1 MREAKNAK
9 RIILLIGLMSVT
21 LGFIA
26 CGTSDKP
33 ETPQKAKG
41 PMVKSVEVVEA
52 KSGDI
57 ASTLNATGA
66 TEPDASI
73 TVISQVEGELISFPF
88 KEGDDV
94 KRGQVIAQIDA
105 QEAQA
110 QIAQAEADLGYALA
124 RLKAI
129 SAGARPQEIEQAAAL
144 VKQMQAS
151 LDVAQKDLQHTK
163 ELYLGPIPRGQLD
176 NAEGKY
182 KNAVAQL
189 ESVKVKLDNAKKE
202 LERTRQLFDL
212 GAVAEEKVDFA
223 QANYNALLAQL
234 KAVQAEVENAE
245 ANIKN
250 TKELYNLE
258 AIPRQKIDAAE
269 AKFFIATAQLQAT
282 QEKLNLLKAGPA
294 LEDIEVARTQ
304 VKQAEAKLAYMK
316 LKSKYYTIASPIS
329 GTITERLVTQGDVI
343 IPKQKLLAIADISHV
358 ILIAGVSE
366 LDISKVK
373 RGGMASVR
381 VDAYPDAQFKGK
393 VTRIYPIAD
402 AKTRS
407 IPVEIRL
414 PNPDKHLLPGMFA
427 RITFM
432 IEKRENIVLL
442 PADAIVTKEGEKTA
456 FVVKDLQ
463 IHITPVQIGIKQRSK
478 VEIKAGISPGD
489 KVVITGQSEL
499 KEGMKVKIAEKRK
512 PSGSKN
518 ARGSSSE
525 QNKQIGIS
533 SKSEKVVSDNASE

>member
-1 MREAKNAK
+1 MSEAKNAK
-9 RIILLIGLMSVT
+9 RIVLFIGLISVV
-21 LGFIA
+21 LSFIA
-26 CGTSDKP
+26 CGKTSDKP
-33 ETPQKAKG
+33 VETPGTKG
-41 PMVKSVEVVEA
+41 QMVKSVEVVEA

-66 TEPDASI
+66 IEPDTSV
-73 TVISQVEGELISFPF
+73 TVISQVEGELTSFPS

-94 KRGQVIAQIDA
+94 KRGQVIAKIDA

-110 QIAQAEADLGYALA
+110 QIAQAEADLEYAQA

-129 SAGARPQEIEQAAAL
+129 SAGARPQEIEQMVAQ

-151 LDVAQKDLQHTK
+151 LDVAQKDLKHTK

-202 LERTRQLFDL
+202 MERTRQLFDL
-212 GAVAEEKVDFA
+212 GAVAEEKVDLA
-223 QANYNALLAQL
+223 QANYNSLLAQL
-234 KAVQAEVENAE
+234 KAVQAEVESAE

-250 TKELYNLE
+250 TKELYDLE
-258 AIPRQKIDAAE
+258 AIPRQKIDDAE

-294 LEDIEVARTQ
+294 SEDIEVARTQ
-304 VKQAEAKLAYMK
+304 VKQAEVKLAYMK
-316 LKSKYYTIASPIS
+316 LKSKYYTITSPIS
-329 GTITERLVTQGDVI
+329 GTITDRFVSQGDVV

-358 ILIAGVSE
+358 LLIASVSE

-373 RGGMASVR
+373 REQVASVNL
-381 VDAYPDAQFKGK
+381 DAYPDTQFKGK

-414 PNPDKHLLPGMFA
+414 PNPDKQLLPGMFA

-432 IEKRENIVLL
+432 VAQHKNVVLL
-442 PADAIVTKEGEKTA
+442 PADAIVTKEGKNTA
-456 FVVKDLQ
+456 FVVKDAQ
-463 IHITPVQIGIKQRSK
+463 IHIIPVQIGLQQGNR
-478 VEIKAGISPGD
+478 VEIEAGISPGD

-499 KEGMKVKIAEKRK
+499 KEGMKVKIAEQKRYK
-512 PSGSKN
+512 K
-518 ARGSSSE
+518 ATL
-525 QNKQIGIS
+525 
-533 SKSEKVVSDNASE
+533 

>member
-9 RIILLIGLMSVT
+9 RIVLFIGLISVV
-21 LGFIA
+21 LSFIA
-26 CGTSDKP
+26 CGKTSDKP
-33 ETPQKAKG
+33 TPGAKG
-41 PMVKSVEVVEA
+41 QMVKSVEVVEA

-57 ASTLNATGA
+57 SSTLNATGA
-66 TEPDASI
+66 IEPDASI
-73 TVISQVEGELISFPF
+73 TVISQVEGELTSFPF

-94 KRGQVIAQIDA
+94 NRGQVIAQIDA

-110 QIAQAEADLGYALA
+110 QIAQSGADLEYALA

-129 SAGARPQEIEQAAAL
+129 SAGARPQEIEQMVAQ

-163 ELYLGPIPRGQLD
+163 GLYLGPIPRGQLD

-212 GAVAEEKVDFA
+212 GAVAEEKVDLA
-223 QANYNALLAQL
+223 QANYNSLLAQL
-234 KAVQAEVENAE
+234 KAVQAEVESAE

-250 TKELYNLE
+250 TKELYDLE
-258 AIPRQKIDAAE
+258 AIPRQKIDDAE
-269 AKFFIATAQLQAT
+269 AKFFIATAQLRAT

-316 LKSKYYTIASPIS
+316 LKSEYYTITSPIS
-329 GTITERLVTQGDVI
+329 GTVTARFAHQGDVVT
-343 IPKQKLLAIADISHV
+343 PKQRLLTIADISHV
-358 ILIAGVSE
+358 LLIASVSE

-373 RGGMASVR
+373 RGQVASVS

-414 PNPDKHLLPGMFA
+414 PNPDRKLLSGMFA
-427 RITFM
+427 RVIFM
-432 IEKRENIVLL
+432 VAQRKNAVLL
-442 PADAIVTKEGEKTA
+442 PADAIVTKEGKTSA
-456 FVVKDLQ
+456 FVVKDSQ
-463 IHITPVQIGIKQRSK
+463 IHVTPVQIGVKQGNR

-512 PSGSKN
+512 PGGSNASRAGTSAQEGSWN
-518 ARGSSSE
+518 AR
-525 QNKQIGIS
+525 
-533 SKSEKVVSDNASE
+533 